1 MAPHDDLLAARWES
15 RHPGFGVGDGPG
27 GVLGGWLRL
36 VWKLARPLA
45 AAGVSPDVVTAG
57 GALAAVGAAF
67 APPGAR
73 GPLLV
78 TGAVAD
84 GLDGAV
90 AVLADRHSSYGAAL
104 DHAADR
110 VADTAAAAVLV
121 RAGAP
126 WGVVAPGL
134 AMSVVLEFGRGR
146 TAPVV
151 TVGERPTRVVCAA
164 LGDVAS
170 ALTRRRWPAVVAAVV
185 WDALAAIA
193 LVQVAA
199 RPPAHRPEPPR
210 VSGDIG
216 R

>member
-1 MAPHDDLLAARWES
+1 MGS
-15 RHPGFGVGDGPG
+15 RDGPG

-36 VWKLARPLA
+36 VWTLARPLA

-57 GALAAVGAAF
+57 GALAAVGAVF
-67 APPGAR
+67 APAGAR

-78 TGAVAD
+78 SGAVAD

-90 AVLADRHSSYGAAL
+90 AVLADRNSTYGAAL

-121 RAGAP
+121 RSGAP
-126 WGVVAPGL
+126 WGVVAPGW
-134 AMSVVLEFGRGR
+134 AMSVLLELVRGR
-146 TAPVV
+146 ATPVV
-151 TVGERPTRVVCAA
+151 TVGERPSRVVCAA

-170 ALTRRRWPAVVAAVV
+170 VVARRRWPPVVAAVV
-185 WDALAAIA
+185 WDGLAAVA
-193 LVQVAA
+193 LGQVLLA
-199 RPPAHRPEPPR
+199 RRPRPAPPGA
-210 VSGDIG
+210 SGDVG